1 MNDLNPKQ
9 IYVPILKAK
18 SGELTAL
25 GCLKDDTKS
34 KVIPLLEIPNAK
46 WDFVEG
52 KPLETTKELL
62 NRIIPYIEK
71 NWKDYPFFIDVY
83 GDPLLNPEEK
93 DINVAD
99 VLSESLDGKEL
110 KYVPV
115 VSFDYPQNY
124 NKRIVDKLSAGGR
137 GCALRVTFGPESMY
151 AQEDYDNFLQETK
164 LSTSDVDLILDMG
177 SVYKDGPDA
186 VYLAARL
193 IIAETPYIKEWR
205 NVILSASSFPK
216 SVGKI
221 VEENGEKLLE
231 RSEWVGWKRLS
242 SLPKLSRLPIYS
254 DYSISHPE
262 VFDDLDP
269 RTMKLSGA
277 IRYTTEKAW
286 LIEKGERLT
295 GKKANGQKAKGFVQ
309 FHELSSRLVESG
321 HYHGEGFSWGDDFI
335 LKCSNP
341 EDKDSSTGSLTTWRK
356 VGNSQHMELVIEQL
370 AKLDESA

>member
-1 MNDLNPKQ
+1 MSSYDPKQ
-9 IYVPILKAK
+9 TYVPILKAK

-25 GCLKDDTKS
+25 GSLKAETKPN
-34 KVIPLLEIPNAK
+34 VVPLLEIPNAK

-52 KPLETTKELL
+52 KPLETTKELFD
-62 NRIIPYIEK
+62 RIIPYIEK

-83 GDPLLNPEEK
+83 GDPLLNPDEK
-93 DINVAD
+93 DVNVAD
-99 VLSESLDGKEL
+99 VLHESLDGKDL
-110 KYVPV
+110 KFVPV

-124 NKRIVDKLSAGGR
+124 NKSIVDKLSSDGR

-151 AQEDYDNFLQETK
+151 AQEDYDDFLKETG
-164 LSTSDVDLILDMG
+164 LSPGDVDLILDMG
-177 SVYKDGPDA
+177 SVYKDGLDA

-216 SVGKI
+216 SVGQ
-221 VEENGEKLLE
+221 VVQENGEKILE
-231 RSEWVGWKRLS
+231 RPEWLGWERLS
-242 SLPKLSRLPIYS
+242 NLPKISRLPIYS

-277 IRYTTEKAW
+277 IRYTTTAGW
-286 LIEKGERLT
+286 LIVKGERLT

-309 FHELSSRLVESG
+309 FHELSSRLVNSAD
-321 HYHGEGFSWGDDFI
+321 YHGEGFSWGDDFI
-335 LKCSNP
+335 AKCANP

-356 VGNSQHMELVIEQL
+356 VGNSQHIELVIQQL
-370 AKLDESA
+370 AKLGETS